1 MAGERVTVFYGPY
14 GSGKTEVAV
23 NYAVWLAGRAAG
35 VWLADLD
42 LVTPY
47 FRVRDLRDRVGR
59 QGVRVV
65 APEGPPGEGDLPVL
79 PPGLSGLLRGDG
91 PGVIDVGGGDT
102 GARVLG
108 SLHTLAGDCR
118 LWLVFNPYRPGC
130 DSPAGLVD
138 MARRI
143 SASSRLGPAGVVS
156 NPHLGPATTVPVVA
170 RGHAVVEQAAARL
183 GLPVVL
189 LTALQDIA
197 PAVEK
202 MVGREVFPLERYLT
216 LPWE

>member
-1 MAGERVTVFYGPY
+1 MAGERVTVLYGPY
-14 GSGKTEVAV
+14 GSGKTEIAV
-23 NYAVWLAGRAAG
+23 NYAVWLAGRTAG

-59 QGVRVV
+59 LGVKVV
-65 APEGPPGEGDLPVL
+65 APEGSAGQGDLPVL
-79 PPGLSGLLRGDG
+79 PPGLSGLLRGGG
-91 PGVIDVGGGDT
+91 PGVIDVGGGDA

-108 SLHTLAGDCR
+108 SLRTLAGDCR

-130 DSPAGLVD
+130 DSPAGLVEE
-138 MARRI
+138 AHRI
-143 SASSRLGPAGVVS
+143 AASSRLRPAGVVS

-170 RGHAVVEQAAARL
+170 QGHVVVEQAAAQL

-197 PAVEK
+197 PPVEK
-202 MVGREVFPLERYLT
+202 MVGRGVFPLQRYLA